1 MISTT
6 YGTAYISLA
15 GALIVLF
22 TYFGVNIGSAD
33 SVANLIGAIVVLAGA
48 ISTMIHRHTGGGVNI
63 VGVRN
68 AESDK

>member
-6 YGTAYISLA
+6 YGTAYVSLA
-15 GALIVLF
+15 GAIIVLASH
-22 TYFGVNIGSAD
+22 FGFNLGSTEE
-33 SVANLIGAIVVLAGA
+33 VATLIGAIVTIVGA
-48 ISTMIHRHTGGGVNI
+48 ISTMIHRHSDGGVNV